1 MLKTWSHPAVI
12 GLSVLLGI
20 AGCADDPLA
29 GRQALDLEQAL
40 HGHWSSTRNL
50 ELPNNAAAWDITDA
64 TEKWHAEIDR
74 YIDAQTEPKGW
85 SEMAGDRT
93 WRTRSQDAAAGVI
106 ELETWPVG
114 RPGKSTAVELWLD
127 TDRKTMLEKLPSKKS
142 RVTLR
147 EWTYVNADAQP

>member
-1 MLKTWSHPAVI
+1 MLKTWGHSAVI
-12 GLSVLLGI
+12 GLSVLLGS

-40 HGHWSSTRNL
+40 HGHWSSTRDL
-50 ELPNNAAAWDITDA
+50 DLASDAAQWDTTGA
-64 TEKWHAEIDR
+64 TERWHAEIDR
-74 YIDAQTEPKGW
+74 YIDAQTESKGW

-114 RPGKSTAVELWLD
+114 RPGKSTAVELRLD
-127 TDRKTMLEKLPSKKS
+127 TDRKTLLEKLPSKKS

-147 EWTYVNADAQP
+147 EWTYVNADARP